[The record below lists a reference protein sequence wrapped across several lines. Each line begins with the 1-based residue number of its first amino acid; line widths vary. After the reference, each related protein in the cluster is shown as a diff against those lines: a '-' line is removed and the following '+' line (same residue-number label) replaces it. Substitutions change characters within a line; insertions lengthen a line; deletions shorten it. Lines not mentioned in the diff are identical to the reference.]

1 MPLFKRN
8 KPSAQPAQLAA
19 AGANTVEAPQ
29 QATLASGRLAPAF
42 LRMYRWIVSVNLAVD
57 VYQIESGEQAF
68 GGQSLPVR
76 GRYSRLIEL
85 INGKVIGE
93 QKSDFA
99 EAFQARALAK
109 VFSADGTGV
118 SGVYCLTEKDDTDF
132 AWYEVRA
139 ERIPNDKVPSLQ
151 CILYFRRLRDGNDY
165 GNEPQKTPKTVE
177 TDSDLDWD
185 RIRAQRML
193 GGKNEVTF
201 EYHVAQDYLILH
213 QGGSDTQ
220 PQKNDRFLSRIEKV
234 SDWSIHHDSIHDVR
248 RLFKSAI
255 EGKAGEAVILY
266 RTSANYGSP
275 FRYYHINCMPLEQ
288 TGKPTWVFGYLR
300 DIDESYRQSNEL
312 REVTSQINGFMD
324 QFFSE
329 IYLIDTEKD
338 LTWRV
343 VRTDNGYKSDEKRR
357 SFSGRIRTQTERG
370 VIAPESAQAYL
381 EWTEKDFLSRKTARG
396 NWEME
401 GRLKLP
407 GSMEYRWYSET
418 ISAVKDRPNT
428 FLQIRRDITEARNIR
443 QQEFELQEELYLAN
457 YNQSML
463 DVMAELVEF
472 RNVESGMHINHVRTL
487 TRILLEDIAKR
498 SPQYALGPRKIA
510 MYCRAATT
518 HDIGKITIPDSILN
532 KDGRLTPDELRIIQ
546 THTTNGAK
554 IIDNLNMPGEEE
566 LKALCRD
573 VALHH
578 HERWDGGGYPEH
590 LQGDAIPIGTQAIGL
605 VDAYDALVSERC
617 YKDACSSEEAI
628 EMILSGK
635 CGGFNPRLLE
645 SLKACAEL
653 LRKEYEVH
661 TSDGD
666 QRITE

>member
-8 KPSAQPAQLAA
+8 KPSAQPAKPAA
-19 AGANTVEAPQ
+19 AEANTVEAPQ
-29 QATLASGRLAPAF
+29 QVTLASGRLAPAF

-68 GGQSLPVR
+68 GGQPLPVR
-76 GRYSRLIEL
+76 GRYSQLIEL
-85 INGKVIGE
+85 ISGKVIGE
-93 QKSDFA
+93 QKSDFS

-118 SGVYCLTEKDDTDF
+118 SGVYCLAEKDDTDF

-185 RIRAQRML
+185 RIRAKRML
-193 GGKNEVTF
+193 EGENEVTF

-213 QGGSDTQ
+213 QGGGDTR
-220 PQKNDRFLSRIEKV
+220 PQKNDRFLSGIEKM
-234 SDWSIHHDSIHDVR
+234 SDWNIHHDSIHDVR

-266 RTSANYGSP
+266 RTNAHYGSP

-288 TGKPTWVFGYLR
+288 TGKPTWLFGYLR
-300 DIDESYRQSNEL
+300 DVDESYRQSNEL

-338 LTWRV
+338 LIWRV
-343 VRTDNGYKSDEKRR
+343 VRTENGYKSDEKRR

-370 VIAPESAQAYL
+370 VIAPESARAYL
-381 EWTEKDFLSRKTARG
+381 EWTEKDFLSRKTAKG

-407 GSMEYRWYSET
+407 GSVGYRWYSET
-418 ISAVKDRPNT
+418 ISAIKDRPNT
-428 FLQIRRDITEARNIR
+428 FLQIRRDITEVRNIR

-463 DVMAELVEF
+463 DVMADFVEF

-498 SPQYALGPRKIA
+498 SPQYELGPRKIA

-532 KDGRLTPDELRIIQ
+532 KDGKLTPDEFRILQ

-590 LQGDAIPIGTQAIGL
+590 LQGDAISIGAQAIGL

-617 YKDACSSEEAI
+617 YKEAYSPEKAI
-628 EMILSGK
+628 EMILSGE

-666 QRITE
+666 KKNNE